1 MIAAHS
7 ADTFELA
14 PFLSFPLMPPVT
26 ARPPLA
32 KGKVRLVGDI
42 VAVIVAETLAQA
54 VDAAEAVVVDID
66 PLPAVIDPEAAVAEG
81 APLLFEEHGS
91 NVVFETGIGLEDGDP
106 LEGAAHVSECRTV
119 SQRLAGVPMETN
131 GCVAIPGD
139 DGQLTVWIP
148 SQNPVAV
155 RDALAAQLGMEAAN
169 LRVAAPMVGGGFGP
183 KAGLY
188 TEHVLISELARA
200 IGRPVKWTEGRSE
213 NMVSMVHGR
222 GMVMNTR
229 IGLDADGT
237 FVGLDVD
244 VVAEAGAY
252 PGIGAFLPGAHADDE
267 PGRVQLPEDPLPRR
281 VRRDEH
287 DVDGRVPRC
296 RSPGGDA
303 DARARHRRRRRRAR
317 HRPGRAPPSQLPRRG
332 SRSRSRRSA
341 APTTTAASTSRHST
355 PCSRQPTTRRCSPT
369 RRRAGRA
376 AT

>member
-1 MIAAHS
+1 MPAEGSILGHAVLRREDPSLLTGRDKYYDDMAIDGLTHAYFVRSSFAHGTLNSVDVSAAATMPGVIAAHS

-14 PFLSFPLMPPVT
+14 PFTSFPLMPPAT

-54 VDAAEAVVVDID
+54 MDAGEAVHVDID
-66 PLPAVIDPEAAVAEG
+66 PLPAVIDPEAAAVDG

-106 LEGAAHVSECRTV
+106 LEGAAHVAECRTV

-131 GCVAIPGD
+131 GCVAIPGA

-155 RDALAAQLGMEAAN
+155 RDALAAQLGMEASS

-200 IGRPVKWTEGRSE
+200 LGRPVKWTAAAR
-213 NMVSMVHGR
+213 
-222 GMVMNTR
+222 TW
-229 IGLDADGT
+229 
-237 FVGLDVD
+237 
-244 VVAEAGAY
+244 
-252 PGIGAFLPGAHADDE
+252 
-267 PGRVQLPEDPLPRR
+267 
-281 VRRDEH
+281 
-287 DVDGRVPRC
+287 C
-296 RSPGGDA
+296 RWSTGG
-303 DARARHRRRRRRAR
+303 
-317 HRPGRAPPSQLPRRG
+317 GW
-332 SRSRSRRSA
+332 
-341 APTTTAASTSRHST
+341 
-355 PCSRQPTTRRCSPT
+355 
-369 RRRAGRA
+369 
-376 AT
+376 